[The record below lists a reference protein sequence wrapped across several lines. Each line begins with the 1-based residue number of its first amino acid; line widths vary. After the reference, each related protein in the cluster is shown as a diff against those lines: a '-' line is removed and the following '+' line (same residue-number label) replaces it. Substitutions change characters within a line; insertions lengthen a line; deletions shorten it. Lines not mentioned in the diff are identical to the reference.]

1 MKKFNAVVAL
11 SCLLSSTAFATTL
24 SEALVHTYQNNPE
37 LIAEREKLKTTD
49 ERMFKAIS
57 GFLPKVYYK
66 ARKTQEK
73 QDTGSS
79 TSFSQRD
86 GFTTEQAKL
95 NDWKDTKGKSSSVN
109 LEQNLFNGGQDIMA
123 VKMAKYYIE
132 AGRADLLVK
141 EQEILLKAINAYLEV
156 IRSKE
161 VLEISKENF
170 QAYEKKYQATK
181 DKVEVGVAK
190 KADLADASSR
200 RANAETN
207 LIVASGNYS
216 SALASYIQIIG
227 LEPENVSPS
236 PNLSV
241 VPINQIE
248 LLQKSLE
255 ANPQLMNIALQKKIA
270 DINVIS
276 SAATLLPS
284 VDVGGSIG
292 KNWSDTRG
300 ADLSTQPYTNTK
312 AVYVSV
318 TVPIYQQGMEYSGIR
333 SANAQAA
340 QYKYLLKNTKASVT
354 QGATQSWADYIS
366 SKDGVKSGKE
376 AVSAAI
382 VALEAK
388 QQEYDE
394 GVGTLTDLLDM
405 QENLFQ
411 YKLKLAK
418 AEEEYAM
425 SYYKMASLMGKLN
438 AKDLALPTKLY
449 NPAENYDKIKFE
461 LVGL

>member
-1 MKKFNAVVAL
+1 MKKLNAAIAL
-11 SCLLSSTAFATTL
+11 SCLLSSSAFATTL
-24 SEALVHTYQNNPE
+24 SEALAYTYQNNPE
-37 LIAEREKLKTTD
+37 LISEREKLKVTD

-66 ARKTQEK
+66 ARKSQEK
-73 QDTGSS
+73 QDTGGRTAI
-79 TSFSQRD
+79 TSE
-86 GFTTEQAKL
+86 GLVTEQYKL
-95 NDWKDTKGKSSSVN
+95 ADWKDTKGKNSSFN
-109 LEQNLFNGGQDIMA
+109 LEQNVFNGGQDIMA

-132 AGRADLLVK
+132 AGRAELLAK
-141 EQEILLKAINAYLEV
+141 EQEILLKAVNAYLEV
-156 IRSKE
+156 IRSQE
-161 VLEISKENF
+161 VLAITKENY
-170 QAYEKKYQATK
+170 QAYEKKYQAVK

-207 LIVASGNYS
+207 LTIASGNYS

-227 LEPENVSPS
+227 LEPENIETSE
-236 PNLSV
+236 NLSV
-241 VPINQIE
+241 APKDQVE

-255 ANPQLMNIALQKKIA
+255 ANPQLINIMLQKKIA

-292 KNWSDTRG
+292 KNWQDTRG
-300 ADLSTQPYTNTK
+300 DTTPEPYTNTK

-333 SANAQAA
+333 SSEAQAA
-340 QYKYLLKNTKASVT
+340 QYKYLLRNTKASVT
-354 QGATQSWADYIS
+354 QGATQTWTDYVS
-366 SKDGVKSGKE
+366 SQGSVKSGKE
-376 AVSAAI
+376 AVDAAAI
-382 VALEAK
+382 ALAAK

-394 GVGTLTDLLDM
+394 GVETLSNLLDA

-411 YKLKLAK
+411 YKIKLAQVSLDS
-418 AEEEYAM
+418 AL

-438 AKDLALPTKLY
+438 AKDLSLPTKIY
-449 NPAENYDKIKFE
+449 NPSENYDKIKFE
-461 LVGL
+461 LIGI

>member
-1 MKKFNAVVAL
+1 MKKLNAAIAL

-24 SEALVHTYQNNPE
+24 SEALAYTYQNNPE
-37 LIAEREKLKTTD
+37 LISEREKLKVTD

-57 GFLPKVYYK
+57 GFLPKVYYR
-66 ARKTQEK
+66 ARKTEEK
-73 QDTGSS
+73 QDTGSR
-79 TSFSQRD
+79 TSFSQSE
-86 GFTTEQAKL
+86 GFTTEQYKL
-95 NDWKDTKGKSSSVN
+95 ADWKDTKAKNSSVN
-109 LEQNLFNGGQDIMA
+109 LEQNVFKGGQDIMA

-132 AGRADLLVK
+132 AGRAELLAK

-156 IRSKE
+156 IRTQE
-161 VLEISKENF
+161 VLGITKENY
-170 QAYEKKYQATK
+170 QAYEKKYQAVK

-207 LIVASGNYS
+207 LTIASGHYS
-216 SALASYIQIIG
+216 SALASYVQIIG
-227 LEPENVSPS
+227 LEPENVAPS
-236 PNLSV
+236 DNLSV
-241 VPINQIE
+241 APKDQME

-255 ANPQLMNIALQKKIA
+255 ANPQLINTMLQKKIA

-276 SAATLLPS
+276 SVATLLPS

-292 KNWSDTRG
+292 KNWQDTRG
-300 ADLSTQPYTNTK
+300 VDASQPYTNTK

-333 SANAQAA
+333 SSEAQAA
-340 QYKYLLKNTKASVT
+340 QYKYLLRNTKASVT
-354 QGATQSWADYIS
+354 QGSTQSWTDYIS
-366 SKDGVKSGKE
+366 SQDSVKSGKE
-376 AVSAAI
+376 AVEAAS
-382 VALEAK
+382 VALAAK

-394 GVGTLTDLLDM
+394 GVETLTNLLDA

-411 YKLKLAK
+411 YRTKLAQVTSD
-418 AEEEYAM
+418 AAL

-438 AKDLALPTKLY
+438 AKDLSLPTKIY
-449 NPAENYDKIKFE
+449 NPAKNYDKIKFE
-461 LVGL
+461 LIGI